1 VPKKYVMFSLQTK
14 GGINIVATDDILDTK
29 EVAKLLKVSVR
40 TITKLAE
47 RGDLTGFKVGDL
59 WRFQLSDVEA
69 FIESQKRKRQ
79 QGKLEP

>member
-1 VPKKYVMFSLQTK
+1 MFPLQTK
-14 GGINIVATDDILDTK
+14 GDMNIVATDDILDTK
-29 EVAKLLKVSVR
+29 EVAKFLKVSAR

-59 WRFQLSDVEA
+59 WRFQRSDVEA

-79 QGKLEP
+79 QRKPEP